1 MMDLTRKAQQ
11 VFSQDLYAMEV
22 TGVKIER
29 VEYLEEEGKGKG
41 SALCSVDL
49 KAEHRNAVGGVM
61 GGVLFTLADLA
72 FAAAANSECL
82 AKGEGLAWV

>member
-29 VEYLEEEGKGKG
+29 VEYLEEEGK
-41 SALCSVDL
+41 LL
-49 KAEHRNAVGGVM
+49 
-61 GGVLFTLADLA
+61 TY
-72 FAAAANSECL
+72 
-82 AKGEGLAWV
+82 